1 MSFSKGNTLKPTS
14 ADMFIQQEIL
24 ASTSTPDKRQTIHE
38 DFENRLQHLKQ
49 KVSDTLTFLHQER
62 NDFLPQEDI
71 IIPSRKDDHVSKE
84 IDLDSIRKEAKK
96 PEEIA
101 KVQNIAESEVS
112 VVIKRAEDV
121 VNELKTSSADLT
133 NKVAEI
139 SQDLDFIKTEFTNE
153 IENDT
158 NKILN
163 ELSGEKAILDN
174 SNDLQLK
181 SEEVFKFLEN
191 EASSPTT
198 PLKPDFDLSIDLTPE
213 KHSFADSNKVVT
225 FQSPESP
232 TKIPIAKPRQLESKQ
247 KEKDFY
253 LGDITVSPTDS
264 ELLSK
269 IPVSSKGKV
278 KTIKKHSKDPLKE
291 FVTLSKDVNWDDADT
306 EVVVTSDPIVKTTVT
321 RITSVASPEAT
332 RSKIPVL
339 HTEALSPKELSEKFD
354 LSQKSKIPVLQSE
367 TTTRMTSPDSI
378 KSYDSNLVSP
388 ASDARYSN
396 KSSTLDSDSETDSR
410 RSPPLKGI
418 LKKTAFRT
426 VGSSSGSDVA
436 LHEAGAES
444 SDDESGT

>member
-1 MSFSKGNTLKPTS
+1 
-14 ADMFIQQEIL
+14 MFIQQEIL
-24 ASTSTPDKRQTIHE
+24 ASTSTPIKSETIQE
-38 DFENRLQHLKQ
+38 DFENRRQHLKQ

-62 NDFLPQEDI
+62 NDFLPLEDI

-84 IDLDSIRKEAKK
+84 IDLDSIRKETKK
-96 PEEIA
+96 PDEIA

-112 VVIKRAEDV
+112 VVIKKAEDV
-121 VNELKTSSADLT
+121 VNELKISSAELQ
-133 NKVAEI
+133 NKVAELGE
-139 SQDLDFIKTEFTNE
+139 DFDFIKTDITNE
-153 IENDT
+153 IENNT

-163 ELSGEKAILDN
+163 ELSGEKTILDN

-181 SEEVFKFLEN
+181 SEEVFRFLEN
-191 EASSPTT
+191 EASSPITSW
-198 PLKPDFDLSIDLTPE
+198 KPDFDLSINLIPE

-232 TKIPIAKPRQLESKQ
+232 TKIPVAKPRQLESKH
-247 KEKDFY
+247 KEKEDFY

-264 ELLSK
+264 EILSK
-269 IPVSSKGKV
+269 IPVSSKGKI

-367 TTTRMTSPDSI
+367 STRMTSPDSI